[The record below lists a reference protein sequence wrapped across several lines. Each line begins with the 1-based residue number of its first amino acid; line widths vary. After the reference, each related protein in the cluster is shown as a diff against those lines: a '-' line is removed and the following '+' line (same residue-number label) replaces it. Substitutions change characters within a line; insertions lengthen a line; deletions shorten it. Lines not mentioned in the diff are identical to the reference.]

1 MTGSAPCT
9 VVVLLTWSA
18 TRHEVDPLSGVVTH
32 DPRSVALSA
41 VDEAALEVALRLGEQ
56 WEVEVIACSAGPPE
70 VEGALEVALATGAAR
85 AVRVDVGDGAQPPA
99 IGEALAGWIRPLGSV
114 VVVAGSHGVDFG
126 SGAVPAVVAHE
137 LGAAQAL
144 GLVEVQAGSAG
155 VVEAIRRADRGVRER
170 VRATAPSVIS
180 VEGSV
185 ATLRRASLRATL
197 AAPRRPIEVVAPAHD
212 RRPSRRLREVGAHPY
227 RPRPHVVAPPAGADA
242 LDRIRQLTGAM
253 VPRTPPRTL
262 ELEPEAAADAILD
275 QLGTWG
281 RGPRA
286 DGLDD

>member
-1 MTGSAPCT
+1 MTESAPIT
-9 VVVLLTWSA
+9 VAVLLAWSA
-18 TRHEVDPLSGVVTH
+18 TRHDVDPLSGVVTH

-56 WEVEVIACSAGPPE
+56 WGAEVVACSAGPVE
-70 VEGALEVALATGAAR
+70 VEGALEVALAAGATR
-85 AVRVDVGDGAQPPA
+85 AVRVEVADEARSDV
-99 IGEALAGWIRPLGSV
+99 IGEALAGWLRPLGTV
-114 VVVAGSHGVDFG
+114 TVVAGSHGVDFG

-144 GLVEVQAGSAG
+144 GLVEVQAGSVG

-170 VRATAPSVIS
+170 VRVTAPSVIS
-180 VEGSV
+180 VEGGV

-197 AAPRRPIEVVAPAHD
+197 AAPRRPIDVVAPAHD
-212 RRPSRRLREVGAHPY
+212 RRPSRALREAGAQPY

-262 ELEPEAAADAILD
+262 ELDPEAAADAILE

-281 RGPRA
+281 LGPRA